1 MSSDLSQEPSIQEKT
16 PHGGVKQHGEDPE
29 KVIEGTLE
37 DFEVFK
43 QTTDGVNFRT
53 VGWPRASVI
62 FLKVGQSLK
71 EVVYDF

>member
-1 MSSDLSQEPSIQEKT
+1 MSSEPSKDPSIQEKA
-16 PHGGVKQHGEDPE
+16 PYGGIGNSNDDPE

-37 DFEVFK
+37 DYEVFK

-62 FLKVGQSLK
+62 FLKVGK
-71 EVVYDF
+71 V